1 MKMKAKV
8 SAVVTSFL
16 GTLKMFDLS
25 LQVTKQGTF
34 IFTEN
39 ETGKILYITAED
51 LQKHYE
57 SL

>member
-1 MKMKAKV
+1 MKAKV
-8 SAVVTSFL
+8 STVVTSFL